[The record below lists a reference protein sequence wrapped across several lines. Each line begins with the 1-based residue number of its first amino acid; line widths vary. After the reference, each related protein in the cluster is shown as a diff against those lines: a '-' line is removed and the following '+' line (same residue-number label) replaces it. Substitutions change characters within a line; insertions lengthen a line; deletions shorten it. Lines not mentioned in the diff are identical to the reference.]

1 MHGILKNKMAAK
13 MVMPTSVSFLEMPCE
28 ILCCLS
34 IPANTLRKILEFF
47 LQIIIHI
54 QIMWVLVI

>member
-1 MHGILKNKMAAK
+1 MIPKCCHAKKKLKIGARHFENEMATK

-34 IPANTLRKILEFF
+34 IPPNTLRKTLEFF
-47 LQIIIHI
+47 L
-54 QIMWVLVI
+54 